1 MRTSHIVLALIVS
14 LVACSTTTTVSST
27 SSSTIA
33 HWQTRDISELVATIG
48 PFDTT
53 SIHSDSRS
61 YDWFRFG
68 NCHLRAQTDLD
79 NKIQKVEVEGTGQ
92 GCDVYLDKLRS

>member
-1 MRTSHIVLALIVS
+1 MRASHTIVAIFILLAS
-14 LVACSTTTTVSST
+14 CTTTYTAP
-27 SSSTIA
+27 SSSTVA
-33 HWQTRDISELVATIG
+33 RWETRDISELVATIG

-53 SIHSDSRS
+53 SIRGDSRS

-79 NKIQKVEVEGTGQ
+79 NKIQKVELEGIGQ
-92 GCDVYLDKLRS
+92 GCNVYLEKLGGG

>member
-1 MRTSHIVLALIVS
+1 MRASYIVLVMIVALAS
-14 LVACSTTTTVSST
+14 CTTTTVSST

-33 HWQTRDISELVATIG
+33 QWQTRDISELVAVIG

-53 SIHSDSRS
+53 SIQNDSRS

-79 NKIQKVEVEGTGQ
+79 NKIQKVVLEGTGQ
-92 GCDVYLDKLRS
+92 GCNVYLDKLRS

>member
-1 MRTSHIVLALIVS
+1 MRALHTIAAVVVLLAS
-14 LVACSTTTTVSST
+14 CTTTTYT
-27 SSSTIA
+27 APSSSSVA
-33 HWQTRDISELVATIG
+33 RWEHRDISELVTAIG

-53 SIHSDSRS
+53 SIRGDSRS

-79 NKIQKVEVEGTGQ
+79 DKIQKIELEGIGQ
-92 GCDVYLDKLRS
+92 ACNVYLEKLGG